1 MAGFV
6 PLIARRPAGITLM
19 EVLIAV
25 GILSIGLTSVLA
37 ILPAGGSQAAKA
49 VVYDRAAILAANSL
63 ADAVTSGCCR
73 IDGLNSSAAIVTI
86 DALGQWAA
94 PSPPTPAAWQQ
105 AGVFSGPS
113 TPSVAVGSAA
123 AITQMFLQGKD
134 DVELADPPGPDELPR
149 YLEIEGTRAFAGR
162 FTAALLRT
170 SLDGAPI
177 AEGSP
182 ARISAV
188 VFHNRAASPAEA
200 FVPGTLAATGQITL
214 IPPPGRSLNEIVR
227 PGVVFFD
234 PIGSGNGE
242 HLHLVTSAAIDAT
255 SNSAFVT
262 YTGTD
267 LPAGSSITVLMDSVG
282 LAERIVTIEG
292 PSGYTY

>member
-1 MAGFV
+1 MIRPIRLYAGFLTV
-6 PLIARRPAGITLM
+6 GVWTLASRVLGFVRDIMIAGALGAGPVAEAFLIAFSLPNMFRRFFAEGAFSMAFVPMFSKRLQ
-19 EVLIAV
+19 
-25 GILSIGLTSVLA
+25 
-37 ILPAGGSQAAKA
+37 AGG
-49 VVYDRAAILAANSL
+49 
-63 ADAVTSGCCR
+63 DA
-73 IDGLNSSAAIVTI
+73 
-86 DALGQWAA
+86 
-94 PSPPTPAAWQQ
+94 
-105 AGVFSGPS
+105 
-113 TPSVAVGSAA
+113 
-123 AITQMFLQGKD
+123 
-134 DVELADPPGPDELPR
+134 
-149 YLEIEGTRAFAGR
+149 RAFAADALSGLGALLIGFTLIAQAAMPLLVLAMASGFAADERLDLAVLYGRIAFPYILFISLAALLSGVLNATGR